1 MAQSRHR
8 GELFTG
14 CDVHLVK
21 AVEVKAMADADIIGA
36 FSEYDAA
43 RLSGLSEH
51 QIRMWDTKGF
61 FKPSLAEQNR
71 RLPFSR
77 VYSFRDIVSLRVLG
91 QLRNKHGVSLQ
102 HLREVSEKLH
112 EMGDAK
118 WTSCTLYVLG
128 KRIVFND
135 PHDQR
140 RKEVVSGQRVF
151 DIPLRVA
158 IADTRDAIERLNHR
172 EANETGQVVKS
183 KFTMQGEPIFQ
194 GTRIPVAAVLRY
206 LEAGYDPSKII
217 EAFPDLT
224 EADIETARAY
234 QTGSRAA

>member
-1 MAQSRHR
+1 M
-8 GELFTG
+8 
-14 CDVHLVK
+14 VK
-21 AVEVKAMADADIIGA
+21 KMADADIIGA

-51 QIRMWDTKGF
+51 QIRMWDTSGF
-61 FKPSLAEQNR
+61 FKPSLAEENR

-91 QLRNKHGVSLQ
+91 QLRNKHGVPLQ
-102 HLREVSEKLH
+102 HLRKVSERLH

-128 KRIVFND
+128 KRVVFTD
-135 PHDQR
+135 PRDQE

-151 DIPLRVA
+151 DIPLKVA
-158 IADTRDAIERLNHR
+158 ISDTRRAIETLNQR
-172 EANETGQVVKS
+172 DASETGHVVRS
-183 KFTMQGEPIFQ
+183 KFVMQGEPIFE

-206 LEAGYDPSKII
+206 IEAGYDAPAIMK
-217 EAFPDLT
+217 AFPDLT
-224 EADIETARAY
+224 EADIKTARSY
-234 QTGSRAA
+234 QNGARAA

>member
-1 MAQSRHR
+1 
-8 GELFTG
+8 
-14 CDVHLVK
+14 
-21 AVEVKAMADADIIGA
+21 MADADIIGA

-51 QIRMWDTKGF
+51 QIRMWDTSGF

-91 QLRNKHGVSLQ
+91 QLRNKHSVPLQ
-102 HLREVSEKLH
+102 HLRKVSERLH

-128 KRIVFND
+128 KRVVFKD
-135 PHDQR
+135 PRDQE

-151 DIPLRVA
+151 DIPLKVA
-158 IADTRDAIERLNHR
+158 ISDTRHAIERLNHR
-172 EANETGQVVKS
+172 EPRETGHVIKS
-183 KFTMQGEPIFQ
+183 KFVMQGEPVFE

-206 LEAGYDPSKII
+206 LEAGYDPPNII
-217 EAFPDLT
+217 AAFPDLN
-224 EADIETARAY
+224 EADIETARTY
-234 QTGSRAA
+234 QSDAHAA